1 MKIAAIM
8 TCHNRKN
15 KTMAC
20 LKSLFTIIPETD
32 VYLTDDG
39 STDGTSEAVLDTY
52 PNVHIIS
59 GDGNLYW
66 NRGMYVAWKEAQ
78 KMKYDYYLWLND
90 DVVLYPTFFQEL
102 MECNHVSGGHCV
114 IVGLIKDFSTG
125 EIIYGGTDKK
135 GKLIQETNSCQ
146 HIANMNG
153 NVVLVPQSV
162 VEEIGIIDPV
172 YWHDIGDVDYGLMAQ
187 KAGIPVLSTRIAV
200 ADGHSNGK
208 FCRVRKWDSTFS
220 KRFKK
225 LYSPLG
231 SNPYISFYFF
241 KKHKGLIPAC
251 LIYLYLHMINLM
263 PDWMVKLVWNDKFVE
278 VK

>member
-20 LKSLFTIIPETD
+20 LNSLFTMIPDVD
-32 VYLTDDG
+32 VYLTDDAC
-39 STDGTSEAVLDTY
+39 TDGTSETVLDTY
-52 PNVHIIS
+52 PNVNIIL
-59 GDGNLYW
+59 GDGNLFW
-66 NRGMYVAWKEAQ
+66 SRGMYEAWKEAQ
-78 KMKYDYYLWLND
+78 KNNYDYYLWLND
-90 DVVLYPTFFQEL
+90 DVELYPFFFQEL
-102 MECNHVSGGHCV
+102 MECNCMSGRHCV
-114 IVGLIKDFSTG
+114 IVGLIKDIYNG
-125 EIIYGGTDKK
+125 HILYGGTDNN
-135 GKLIQETNSCQ
+135 GRLIQESDCCQ
-146 HIANMNG
+146 PITNMNG

-187 KAGIPVLSTRIAV
+187 KAGISVLSTRIAV

-220 KRFKK
+220 NRFKK